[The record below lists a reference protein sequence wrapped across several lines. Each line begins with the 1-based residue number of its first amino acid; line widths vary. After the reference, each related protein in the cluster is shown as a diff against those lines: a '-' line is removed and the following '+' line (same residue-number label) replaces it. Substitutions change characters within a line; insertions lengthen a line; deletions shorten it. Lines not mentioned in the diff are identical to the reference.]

1 MAHNFDIMQNRESK
15 SAKFGNL
22 EPLQEEEDDKISL
35 NMTEYGGIK
44 RSEIERI
51 EAKCAKQGTDMMDER
66 IDTE

>member
-1 MAHNFDIMQNRESK
+1 M
-15 SAKFGNL
+15 

-44 RSEIERI
+44 ISEIERI
-51 EAKCAKQGTDMMDER
+51 EAKCAKQGTDMIDEL